1 MKLLVTGFPRFDE
14 FPENATQAL
23 IESVRLELPPELED
37 LRDSL
42 VFEIVNFDNED
53 SASQQATMLE
63 SLHTLLDT
71 HDPSACLFCGQAAS
85 RPWITLEAIAIN
97 VFKDA
102 IIDAQGPA
110 AYWATVPEQESLA
123 QSMRDEGIPAKLS
136 YYAGTHVCNHILYTS
151 LRHAEKT
158 GNGMKCGFLHLPMTN
173 TQVISGKENRPFVP
187 LSVTRRALVLA
198 IRHIDQHVGP
208 RGISPSCPSP

>member
-1 MKLLVTGFPRFDE
+1 MKLLVTGCPRFDK
-14 FPENATQAL
+14 FPENSTQAL
-23 IESVRLELPPELED
+23 IESVRLDLPPELED

-53 SASQQATMLE
+53 SASQQATMIE
-63 SLHTLLDT
+63 IFHALLDR
-71 HDPSACLFCGQAAS
+71 HDPSACLFCGQAAN

-102 IIDAQGPA
+102 IIDADGPA

-136 YYAGTHVCNHILYTS
+136 YHAGTHLCNHILYSS
-151 LRHAEKT
+151 LRHAEQT
-158 GNGMKCGFLHLPMTN
+158 GSGMTCGFLHLPMTN
-173 TQVISGKENRPFVP
+173 TQVISGEENRPFVP

-198 IRHIDQHVGP
+198 IRHIDQQMGV
-208 RGISPSCPSP
+208 RG